1 MRRAGQLSDGR
12 EDETLR
18 DEAAREEA
26 SREEGQGEDV
36 LALYL
41 EDLKQIPA
49 LEAEEEERL
58 VAKLRAKPEDS
69 RARKRLTEAYLE
81 TALAEIRPYLGR
93 MDVGELI
100 GVANLALTAAL
111 CDEKTLESAVLRDT
125 IKRNVH
131 TALEETVQEESQSD
145 AEEHTL
151 AERLNAMSDLASEL
165 AAELGREASPEDLAI
180 RLGIPMDE
188 VQRLLA
194 MSMQALE

>member
-12 EDETLR
+12 EDEALR

-41 EDLKQIPA
+41 EDLKQIPS

-131 TALEETVQEESQSD
+131 TALEEAVQKESQSD

>member
-1 MRRAGQLSDGR
+1 MRRAGELSDGR
-12 EDETLR
+12 EDEALR
-18 DEAAREEA
+18 DEAACEEEV
-26 SREEGQGEDV
+26 REEGQGEDV

-41 EDLKQIPA
+41 EDLKQIPT
-49 LEAEEEERL
+49 LKAEEEARL
-58 VAKLRAKPEDS
+58 LEQLRVDREDS

-131 TALEETVQEESQSD
+131 TAGGKS
-145 AEEHTL
+145 
-151 AERLNAMSDLASEL
+151 ERCGRAYARGASEC
-165 AAELGREASPEDLAI
+165 
-180 RLGIPMDE
+180 DE
-188 VQRLLA
+188 RHCERTRSGARQGGESGGSCRSSRHPA
-194 MSMQALE
+194 R

>member
-18 DEAAREEA
+18 EEA
-26 SREEGQGEDV
+26 ECDKAEREEGQREDV

-41 EDLKQIPA
+41 EDLKQIPE
-49 LEAEEEERL
+49 LKAEEEARL
-58 VAKLRAKPEDS
+58 LEQLRAKREDVP
-69 RARKRLTEAYLE
+69 ARKRLTEGYLG
-81 TALAEIRPYLGR
+81 TALEEIRPFLGK

-100 GVANLALTAAL
+100 GVANLALTATL

-125 IKRNVH
+125 IKRNVR
-131 TALEETVQEESQSD
+131 TALAEAVQEESRSD
-145 AEEHTL
+145 AEERTL
-151 AERLNAMSDLASEL
+151 AERLNAMSELASEL
-165 AAELGREASPEDLAI
+165 ASELGRETSPEDLAI
-180 RLGIPMDE
+180 RLGIPIDE

>member
-12 EDETLR
+12 EDETLC
-18 DEAAREEA
+18 DEAARD
-26 SREEGQGEDV
+26 EGQGEDV

-131 TALEETVQEESQSD
+131 TALEEAVQEESQSD

>member
-18 DEAAREEA
+18 DEAA
-26 SREEGQGEDV
+26 REEGQGEDV

-58 VAKLRAKPEDS
+58 VAKLREKPEDS

-131 TALEETVQEESQSD
+131 TALEEAVQEESQSD

>member
-18 DEAAREEA
+18 DKAAREEA

-58 VAKLRAKPEDS
+58 VAKLREKPEDS

-131 TALEETVQEESQSD
+131 TALEEAVQEESQSG

-180 RLGIPMDE
+180 RLGIPIDE

>member
-12 EDETLR
+12 EDEALR

-58 VAKLRAKPEDS
+58 VAQLRAKPEDS
-69 RARKRLTEAYLE
+69 LARKRLTEAYLE

-131 TALEETVQEESQSD
+131 TALEEAVQEESQSD
-145 AEEHTL
+145 AEERTL
-151 AERLNAMSDLASEL
+151 AERLNAMSDIASEL
-165 AAELGREASPEDLAI
+165 AAELGREASPEDLAV
-180 RLGIPMDE
+180 RLGIPLDE

>member
-1 MRRAGQLSDGR
+1 MRRAGKLSDGR

-49 LEAEEEERL
+49 LEAEEEESL

-131 TALEETVQEESQSD
+131 TALEEAVQEESQSD

>member
-125 IKRNVH
+125 IKRNVD
-131 TALEETVQEESQSD
+131 TALEEAVQEESQSD
-145 AEEHTL
+145 VEEHTL

>member
-58 VAKLRAKPEDS
+58 VAQLRAKPEDS
-69 RARKRLTEAYLE
+69 LARKRLTEAYLE

-131 TALEETVQEESQSD
+131 TALEEAVQEESQSD
-145 AEEHTL
+145 AEERTL
-151 AERLNAMSDLASEL
+151 AERLNAMSDIASEL
-165 AAELGREASPEDLAI
+165 AAELGREASPEDLAV
-180 RLGIPMDE
+180 RLGIPLDE

>member
-18 DEAAREEA
+18 DEAAREGA
-26 SREEGQGEDV
+26 SGEEGQGEDV

-58 VAKLRAKPEDS
+58 VAQLRAKPEDS

>member
-1 MRRAGQLSDGR
+1 MRRAGELSGGR
-12 EDETLR
+12 EEQIQAET
-18 DEAAREEA
+18 EN
-26 SREEGQGEDV
+26 EGMTGAD
-36 LALYL
+36 LLSLYL
-41 EDLKQIPA
+41 EELKQIPA
-49 LEAEEEERL
+49 LEAEEEAVLLE
-58 VAKLRAKPEDS
+58 KLRAGDA
-69 RARKRLTEAYLE
+69 RARKRLTEGYLG
-81 TALAEIRPYLGR
+81 TALAEIQPFVGS
-93 MDVGELI
+93 MEAGELI

-111 CDEKTLESAVLRDT
+111 CDEKILESTVLRDT

-131 TALEETVQEESQSD
+131 TALEEAVQEESQSD

-180 RLGIPMDE
+180 RLGIPIDE

>member
-131 TALEETVQEESQSD
+131 TALEEAVQEESQSD
-145 AEEHTL
+145 VEEHTL

>member
-58 VAKLRAKPEDS
+58 VDQLRAKPEDS

-131 TALEETVQEESQSD
+131 TALEEAVQEESQSD

>member
-69 RARKRLTEAYLE
+69 RARKRLTEAYLA

-125 IKRNVH
+125 IKRNVQ
-131 TALEETVQEESQSD
+131 TALEEGVQEESQSD

-180 RLGIPMDE
+180 RLGISMDE

>member
-18 DEAAREEA
+18 DKAAREEA

-49 LEAEEEERL
+49 LEVEEEERL
-58 VAKLRAKPEDS
+58 VAKLREKPEDS

-131 TALEETVQEESQSD
+131 TALEEAVQEESQSD

-180 RLGIPMDE
+180 RLGIPIDE

>member
-131 TALEETVQEESQSD
+131 TALEEAVQKESQSD

>member
-1 MRRAGQLSDGR
+1 MRRAGELSDGR
-12 EDETLR
+12 EDEALR
-18 DEAAREEA
+18 DEAAC
-26 SREEGQGEDV
+26 EEGQGEDV

-49 LEAEEEERL
+49 LKAEEEARL
-58 VAKLRAKPEDS
+58 LEQLRADREDS

-131 TALEETVQEESQSD
+131 TANSQRSS
-145 AEEHTL
+145 AGRRVRRIL
-151 AERLNAMSDLASEL
+151 PFVSAS
-165 AAELGREASPEDLAI
+165 R
-180 RLGIPMDE
+180 
-188 VQRLLA
+188 
-194 MSMQALE
+194 SMRYSVFLR

>member
-58 VAKLRAKPEDS
+58 VAQLRAKPEDS

-131 TALEETVQEESQSD
+131 TALEEAVQAESQSD

-151 AERLNAMSDLASEL
+151 AERLNAMSDIASEL
-165 AAELGREASPEDLAI
+165 AAELGREASPEDLAV
-180 RLGIPMDE
+180 RLGIPLDE

>member
-1 MRRAGQLSDGR
+1 M
-12 EDETLR
+12 
-18 DEAAREEA
+18 
-26 SREEGQGEDV
+26 

-58 VAKLRAKPEDS
+58 VAQLRAKPEDS

>member
-1 MRRAGQLSDGR
+1 MRRACQLSDGR

-26 SREEGQGEDV
+26 SREVGPGEDV

-41 EDLKQIPA
+41 ADLKQIPA

-131 TALEETVQEESQSD
+131 TALEEAVQEESQSD

>member
-58 VAKLRAKPEDS
+58 VAQLRAKPEDS

-131 TALEETVQEESQSD
+131 TALEEAVQEESQSD

-165 AAELGREASPEDLAI
+165 AAELGREASPEDPAI
-180 RLGIPMDE
+180 RPGIPMDE

>member
-12 EDETLR
+12 EDEALR

-58 VAKLRAKPEDS
+58 VAQLRAKPEDS

-131 TALEETVQEESQSD
+131 TALEEAVQEESQSD

>member
-26 SREEGQGEDV
+26 SREEEQGEDV

-131 TALEETVQEESQSD
+131 TALEEAVQEESQSD

-165 AAELGREASPEDLAI
+165 AAKLGREASPEDLAI
-180 RLGIPMDE
+180 RLGIPIDE

>member
-1 MRRAGQLSDGR
+1 MRRAGKLSDGR

-36 LALYL
+36 LALYS

-58 VAKLRAKPEDS
+58 VAKLREKPEDS

-131 TALEETVQEESQSD
+131 TALEEAVQEESQSD

-165 AAELGREASPEDLAI
+165 AAELGREANPEDLAI

>member
-111 CDEKTLESAVLRDT
+111 CDEKILESTVLRDT
-125 IKRNVH
+125 IKQKVH
-131 TALEETVQEESQSD
+131 TALEEAVRENRQSD
-145 AEEHTL
+145 TGEQTL
-151 AERLNAMSDLASEL
+151 ADRMNALTELSSAL
-165 AAELGREASPEDLAI
+165 AAELGREASPEELAS
-180 RLGIPMDE
+180 RLDIPLDE

-194 MSMQALE
+194 MSMQALG

>member
-12 EDETLR
+12 EDEALR

-131 TALEETVQEESQSD
+131 TALEEAVQKESQSD

>member
-12 EDETLR
+12 EDEALR

-131 TALEETVQEESQSD
+131 TALEEAVQEESQSD

-180 RLGIPMDE
+180 RLVIPMDE

>member
-58 VAKLRAKPEDS
+58 VAQLRAKPEDS

-131 TALEETVQEESQSD
+131 TALEEAVQEESQSD
-145 AEEHTL
+145 ASAFRWMRYSVFL
-151 AERLNAMSDLASEL
+151 R
-165 AAELGREASPEDLAI
+165 
-180 RLGIPMDE
+180 
-188 VQRLLA
+188 
-194 MSMQALE
+194 

>member
-18 DEAAREEA
+18 DEAA
-26 SREEGQGEDV
+26 REEGQGEDV

-131 TALEETVQEESQSD
+131 TALEEAVQEESQSD

>member
-1 MRRAGQLSDGR
+1 MRRAGQLSDER

-58 VAKLRAKPEDS
+58 VAQLREKPEDS

-131 TALEETVQEESQSD
+131 TALEEAVQEESQSD

-165 AAELGREASPEDLAI
+165 TAELGREACPEDLAI

>member
-49 LEAEEEERL
+49 LEVEEEERL
-58 VAKLRAKPEDS
+58 VAQLRAKPEDS

>member
-49 LEAEEEERL
+49 LEAEEEERR

-131 TALEETVQEESQSD
+131 TALEEAVQEESQSD

>member
-12 EDETLR
+12 EDEALR

-49 LEAEEEERL
+49 LEAEEERL

-131 TALEETVQEESQSD
+131 TALEEAVQEESQSD

>member
-69 RARKRLTEAYLE
+69 LARKRLTEAYLE

-131 TALEETVQEESQSD
+131 TALEEAVQEESQSD

>member
-18 DEAAREEA
+18 EEAACDKAE
-26 SREEGQGEDV
+26 REEGQHEDV

-41 EDLKQIPA
+41 EDLKQIPE
-49 LEAEEEERL
+49 LKAEEEARL
-58 VAKLRAKPEDS
+58 LEQLRAKREDVP
-69 RARKRLTEAYLE
+69 ARKRLTEGYLG
-81 TALAEIRPYLGR
+81 TALEEIRPFLGR

-100 GVANLALTAAL
+100 GVANLALTATL

-125 IKRNVH
+125 IKRNVR
-131 TALEETVQEESQSD
+131 TALAEAVQEESRSD
-145 AEEHTL
+145 AEERTL
-151 AERLNAMSDLASEL
+151 AERLNVMSELASEL
-165 AAELGREASPEDLAI
+165 ASELGREASPEDLAI
-180 RLGIPMDE
+180 RLGIPIDE

>member
-1 MRRAGQLSDGR
+1 MRRAGRLSDGR
-12 EDETLR
+12 EDVTLR

-58 VAKLRAKPEDS
+58 VAQLRANPEDS
-69 RARKRLTEAYLE
+69 LARKRLTEAYLE

-131 TALEETVQEESQSD
+131 TALEEAVQEESQSD